1 MTVRSRVVAPVGVV
15 DVGGGHVT
23 AGIVT
28 DGRLG
33 HEHRTT
39 LDPHAP
45 RDDLLARLTGPASD
59 AARASL
65 AAGRPAPTRWAVAL
79 PSPFDYEAGSG
90 SFAGVDKFAALA
102 GVDLRARFEEALGTA
117 PASVRFVNDA
127 VAYAVG
133 EWSSGAGVGASRMIC
148 LTLGTGVG
156 SAFLVDGRPV
166 SDGPGVPSDGN
177 VHTLTVE
184 GRPLEETVS
193 TPALRSAYRRR
204 TGDDLTVEKI
214 CALARTGDPTASEIV
229 TATFTALGD
238 ALRPCVDAFGAEAVV
253 VGGGVS
259 RSWDVVGAPLAASL
273 GQGGP
278 GSTPGLVVVP
288 GTLGDH
294 APLLGAARW
303 AEQG

>member
-1 MTVRSRVVAPVGVV
+1 MTGSSQDVAPVGVV

-23 AGIVT
+23 AGVVT
-28 DGRLG
+28 DGRLTA
-33 HEHRTT
+33 ERRTI

-45 RDDLLARLTGPASD
+45 RDVLLAGFTEPALS
-59 AARASL
+59 AARASVST
-65 AAGRPAPTRWAVAL
+65 GGVAPTRWVVAL
-79 PSPFDYEAGSG
+79 PGPFDYEVGRG
-90 SFAGVDKFAALA
+90 SFEGVDKFAALS
-102 GVDLRARFEEALGTA
+102 GVDLRAGFAEALGTA

-133 EWSSGAGVGASRMIC
+133 EWSSGAGAGSDRMIC

-156 SAFLVDGRPV
+156 SAFLVDGHPV
-166 SDGPGVPSDGN
+166 TEGAGVPRDGN
-177 VHTLTVE
+177 VHTLTVD

-193 TPALRSAYRRR
+193 TPALRARFAER
-204 TGDDLTVEKI
+204 TGDDLTVEQI
-214 CALARTGDPTASEIV
+214 CDLARHGDAVASEIV

-238 ALRPCVDAFGAEAVV
+238 ALRPSVHSFRADTVV

-259 RSWDVVGAPLAASL
+259 RSWDVVGPPLAASL

-278 GSTPGLVVVP
+278 AAASGPAVLP
-288 GTLGDH
+288 GTLGDQ

-303 AEQG
+303 GLRG